1 MLENSK
7 LNVKNCKLIIP
18 GKRETVNKL
27 LSENFTEFAKN
38 VEFFS

>member
-7 LNVKNCKLIIP
+7 LNMKDCKLVMP

-27 LSENFTEFAKN
+27 LSENFTEIAKN